1 MLPSGTEEMEM
12 GEQPARGSLGGTTVI
27 LVMFALLGLLAAT
40 GWGQAIDISGVVKDA
55 ASGDPLP
62 GFVVSLSAKGLQD
75 TTNDKGEFHLRRTT
89 ARLADRSPLRRL
101 VYSAGHGFAM
111 RLTQDEDI
119 TAEIRNG
126 AGRTL
131 VHGMWAVKAG
141 DWSLKPRNLEPGL
154 YTVMLWTGSRL
165 RALRLTIAE
174 SGKERGKPAWLLSEL
189 SPEQSAEAL
198 APPMGVAVDS
208 LRLVKDG
215 WQDHQIA
222 VQSWSQGGITI
233 LPKRL
238 ALPAASG
245 K

>member
-1 MLPSGTEEMEM
+1 MEM
-12 GEQPARGSLGGTTVI
+12 DARHARGTLGGAAAI
-27 LVMFALLGLLAAT
+27 LGFLAVS

-55 ASGDPLP
+55 SSGAPLP
-62 GFVVSLSAKGLQD
+62 GFVVSLSAKGLFD
-75 TTNDKGEFHLRRTT
+75 TTDDKGEFRLQQTT
-89 ARLADRSPLRRL
+89 TRLADRSPLRRL
-101 VYSAGHGFAM
+101 VYSAPHGFAM

-165 RALRLTIAE
+165 RALRLAIPE
-174 SGKERGKPAWLLSEL
+174 SGKDRGKPAWVLSPL

-198 APPMGVAVDS
+198 APPLGVAVDS

-215 WQDHQIA
+215 WQAHQVA
-222 VQSWSQGGITI
+222 VQSWSQGGMTI

-238 ALPAASG
+238 SVPAASA

>member
-1 MLPSGTEEMEM
+1 MDAL
-12 GEQPARGSLGGTTVI
+12 PARGCLGGAAAI
-27 LVMFALLGLLAAT
+27 LAMIGFLPAT

-55 ASGDPLP
+55 SSGAPLP
-62 GFVVSLSAKGLQD
+62 GFIVSLSAKGLHD
-75 TTNDKGEFHLRRTT
+75 TTDDKGEFHLLRTT

-101 VYSAGHGFAM
+101 VYTSAHGFAL
-111 RLTQDEDI
+111 RLTEDEDI

-131 VHGMWAVKAG
+131 VHGMWEVKAG

-165 RALRLTIAE
+165 RALRLTIPE
-174 SGKERGKPAWLLSEL
+174 SGKERGKPAWVLSQL

-198 APPMGVAVDS
+198 APPLGVAVDS
-208 LRLVKDG
+208 LRLVKEG
-215 WQDHQIA
+215 WQVHQVA
-222 VQSWSQGGITI
+222 VQSWSQGGMTI

-238 ALPAASG
+238 SAPAAA

>member
-1 MLPSGTEEMEM
+1 MDA
-12 GEQPARGSLGGTTVI
+12 QRARGTLAG
-27 LVMFALLGLLAAT
+27 AAAT
-40 GWGQAIDISGVVKDA
+40 LGFLALAGWGQAIDISGVVKDSS
-55 ASGDPLP
+55 SGAPLP
-62 GFVVSLSAKGLQD
+62 GFVVSLSAKGLLD
-75 TTNDKGEFHLRRTT
+75 TTDDKGEFRLQQTT
-89 ARLADRSPLRRL
+89 TRLADRSPLRRL
-101 VYSAGHGFAM
+101 VYSPAHGFAL

-165 RALRLTIAE
+165 RALRLSIPG
-174 SGKERGKPAWLLSEL
+174 SGKERGKPAWVLSEL

-198 APPMGVAVDS
+198 APPLGVAVDS

-215 WQDHQIA
+215 WQAHQVA
-222 VQSWSQGGITI
+222 VQSWSQGGMTI

-238 ALPAASG
+238 SVPTAAG